1 MRPVVLQI
9 GVTLDGFVHGA
20 QGYEDWGLPPEED
33 DIVAWKEASLREA
46 GTHIMGRVSYEEMAT
61 VWPTGTGVYADV
73 MNEIPK
79 VVFSKTLTR
88 ADWAESR
95 IASGDLADD
104 IDRLKG
110 EPGGVIVAHG
120 GATFIGALIRENLID
135 EYRLVIHPVVIGHGT
150 SLFAALRE
158 PLRLD
163 VVEARTFPSGTTV
176 HTCRPQR
183 EGDR

>member
-20 QGYEDWGLPPEED
+20 KCYEDWGLPAEED
-33 DIVAWKEASLREA
+33 DVVEWKAASLREA
-46 GTHIMGRVSYEEMAT
+46 GTHIMGRTTYKDMAS
-61 VWPTGTGVYADV
+61 VWPKSTGVYADL

-79 VVFSKTLTR
+79 VVFSKTLTH

-95 IASGDLADD
+95 IAGGELAED
-104 IDRLKG
+104 IAELKR

-120 GATFIGALIRENLID
+120 GATFIGSLIRENLID
-135 EYRLVIHPVVIGHGT
+135 EYRLVIHPVVIGNGT
-150 SLFAALRE
+150 SLFRALHQ

-163 VVEARTFPSGTTV
+163 LVEARTFSSGTV
-176 HTCRPQR
+176 IHVYRPL
-183 EGDR
+183 EGTR